1 MRATTDVVT
10 LNATVVH
17 GDVRRS
23 LVDAAAGVLLTGTLI
38 IRDAHVAAVAEAC
51 VEGALAAIHA
61 LQGADGVPVATHGGT
76 GRAARV
82 VHLGGGAAA
91 VAGHV
96 TRHAEGCRAAGAK
109 HDERIHVH
117 VVSHLKHMK
126 LSSNITHTRHLIMSL
141 N

>member
-82 VHLGGGAAA
+82 VHLGGRAAA
-91 VAGHV
+91 VGGHV
-96 TRHAEGCRAAGAK
+96 TRHAAGCRAAGAK
-109 HDERIHVH
+109 HERIHVH
-117 VVSHLKHMK
+117 V
-126 LSSNITHTRHLIMSL
+126 
-141 N
+141 